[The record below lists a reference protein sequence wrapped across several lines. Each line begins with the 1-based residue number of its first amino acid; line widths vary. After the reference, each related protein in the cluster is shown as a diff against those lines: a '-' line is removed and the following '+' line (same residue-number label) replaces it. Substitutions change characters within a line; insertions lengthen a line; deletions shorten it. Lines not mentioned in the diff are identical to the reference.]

1 MQEQTAASKGLLAL
15 LVMILCTALMFCG
28 LDLGKKPKNEMYATE
43 DRPAVSERRKAI
55 FINYLEFGKM
65 IKGKTLVEFKSEAE
79 EAVGKISALGLNTI
93 ILHVRS
99 HCDAFYES
107 EIFPYSYQLSGK
119 QGAGCGFDPL
129 SEFLSICRG
138 KNIKVEAWIN
148 PYRVATGSDGLSG
161 LADENPANG
170 FDAEK
175 QELIV
180 LDTGTYLNPSCEKST
195 ELIVS
200 GVEELLSKYD
210 VDGIH
215 FDDYFYPSNDEK
227 TDNLLY
233 EKYKTD
239 KSQDISV
246 GDFRRGCVNS
256 MIKRVYEKVKEHNA
270 VFGISPAADI
280 EKNREVLFADAEEW
294 CRGGYCDYIC
304 PQIYFGFEYPKEGFD
319 FLSLCKR
326 WREICGETELDIALA
341 AYKIGTTDGG
351 SDEWKEHDDILKRQ
365 AEYVKNA
372 GAGLC
377 IYGFSTLFSDSK
389 QSAAELENLKNSSF

>member
-1 MQEQTAASKGLLAL
+1 M
-15 LVMILCTALMFCG
+15 
-28 LDLGKKPKNEMYATE
+28 
-43 DRPAVSERRKAI
+43 
-55 FINYLEFGKM
+55 
-65 IKGKTLVEFKSEAE
+65 
-79 EAVGKISALGLNTI
+79 
-93 ILHVRS
+93 
-99 HCDAFYES
+99 
-107 EIFPYSYQLSGK
+107 
-119 QGAGCGFDPL
+119 
-129 SEFLSICRG
+129 
-138 KNIKVEAWIN
+138 
-148 PYRVATGSDGLSG
+148 
-161 LADENPANG
+161 
-170 FDAEK
+170 
-175 QELIV
+175 

-326 WREICGETELDIALA
+326 WREICGETELDIAL
-341 AYKIGTTDGG
+341 GG
-351 SDEWKEHDDILKRQ
+351 L
-365 AEYVKNA
+365 
-372 GAGLC
+372 
-377 IYGFSTLFSDSK
+377 
-389 QSAAELENLKNSSF
+389 